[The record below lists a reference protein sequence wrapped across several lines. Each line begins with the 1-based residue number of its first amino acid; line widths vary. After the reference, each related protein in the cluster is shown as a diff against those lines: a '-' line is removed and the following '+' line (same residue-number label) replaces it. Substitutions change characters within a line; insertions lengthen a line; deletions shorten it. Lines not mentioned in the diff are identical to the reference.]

1 MILAFGG
8 SHALVCLCRRDKYCH
23 KRGHRLRPPARRRL
37 AWGSKNAIMAPSGGP
52 LKTAGLQG
60 KSRRV
65 RGSVPFGGSNGLV
78 CLSSRLKYWRNG
90 AWPSPA
96 STAVAGSGSKMG
108 SWPPPAVP
116 RKGLFAG
123 ERYRGPRFAPLG
135 GSDALVR
142 LPCR

>member
-52 LKTAGLQG
+52 LKTSGLQG

-65 RGSVPFGGSNGLV
+65 RGSMPFGGSNGLV
-78 CLSSRLKYWRNG
+78 CL
-90 AWPSPA
+90 
-96 STAVAGSGSKMG
+96 
-108 SWPPPAVP
+108 
-116 RKGLFAG
+116 
-123 ERYRGPRFAPLG
+123 
-135 GSDALVR
+135 
-142 LPCR
+142 